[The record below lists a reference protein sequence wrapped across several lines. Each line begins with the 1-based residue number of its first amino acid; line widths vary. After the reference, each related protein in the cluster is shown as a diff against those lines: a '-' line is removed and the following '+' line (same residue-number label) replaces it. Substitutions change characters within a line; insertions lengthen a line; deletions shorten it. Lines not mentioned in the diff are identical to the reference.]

1 MNLSV
6 ADLTAFIEI
15 VRSGSISRA
24 AQHLGVTQ
32 PSVSKAIRRLE
43 DEVGVQLLERGLH
56 GARLTAEGEMFLEAA
71 RRFEL
76 QRFDLTR
83 AASELRAR
91 HAGLLRLGIT
101 SPAAD
106 SVAVMAAAEM
116 VRKRPGMRLR
126 LRIGKSDALD
136 AAVEDGEIDLAV
148 VPSYTGQSLL
158 STQLQLGE
166 DHIRVVVRQGHPLTK
181 KPVVGLNDL
190 TPYAWVMAPPQSA
203 ARRHFFAIFERNGV
217 PLPSVAV
224 ETEYTSEAAMG
235 ILSSTDLLSIV
246 PDSVLRSWLGK
257 AVPLNIPELVVNRT
271 LVLLSRPGARWSPL
285 MTDFRELVSSY
296 RPKGHSPD
304 E

>member
-1 MNLSV
+1 M
-6 ADLTAFIEI
+6 
-15 VRSGSISRA
+15 
-24 AQHLGVTQ
+24 
-32 PSVSKAIRRLE
+32 RRLE

-56 GARLTAEGEMFLEAA
+56 GARLTADGEMFLEAA

-106 SVAVMAAAEM
+106 NTAVIAAAEM
-116 VRKRPGMRLR
+116 VRKRPGLRLR
-126 LRIGKSDALD
+126 LRVGKSDALD
-136 AAVEDGEIDLAV
+136 TAVDDGEIDLAV
-148 VPSYTGQSLL
+148 VPSYKGQSLQ

-181 KPVVGLNDL
+181 KPVVSLNDL
-190 TPYAWVMAPPQSA
+190 TPYAWVMAPPRSA

-217 PLPSVAV
+217 PMPRVAV

-235 ILSSTDLLSIV
+235 ILTSTDLLSIV
-246 PDSVLRSWLGK
+246 PDSVLRSWLGR
-257 AVPLNIPELVVNRT
+257 ATPLCIPELAVSRT

-285 MTDFRELVSSY
+285 MTEFRELVSSY
-296 RPKGHSPD
+296 WPKGHSSN

>member
-1 MNLSV
+1 
-6 ADLTAFIEI
+6 
-15 VRSGSISRA
+15 
-24 AQHLGVTQ
+24 
-32 PSVSKAIRRLE
+32 
-43 DEVGVQLLERGLH
+43 
-56 GARLTAEGEMFLEAA
+56 
-71 RRFEL
+71 
-76 QRFDLTR
+76 
-83 AASELRAR
+83 
-91 HAGLLRLGIT
+91 
-101 SPAAD
+101 
-106 SVAVMAAAEM
+106 MAAAEM

-136 AAVEDGEIDLAV
+136 AAVDDGEIDLAV
-148 VPSYTGQSLL
+148 VPSYKGQSLQ

-166 DHIRVVVRQGHPLTK
+166 DHIRVVVRLGHPLTK

-235 ILSSTDLLSIV
+235 ILASTDLLSIV